1 MRIYVAL
8 IYYLIPPTEWWLVKI
23 IPDFIWICRKENE
36 LQLEAKKEEG
46 NEMVAITIEFL
57 KQ

>member
-36 LQLEAKKEEG
+36 LQLEAEKEEG